1 MSRDRLGVGFVGA
14 GFNAQFHI
22 RSWVGVRGADVLGI
36 VSRDRAEDAAAL
48 ARSLGVGEAQAYA
61 TITDMVA
68 DPAIDAIWICAGG
81 DRRGHRIG

>member
-1 MSRDRLGVGFVGA
+1 MLQKRVGFVGA

-48 ARSLGVGEAQAYA
+48 ARDAREALGSGAR
-61 TITDMVA
+61 A
-68 DPAIDAIWICAGG
+68 DG
-81 DRRGHRIG
+81 